1 MKKKTYWLLAAAMTM
16 AGCASDSDLNGGDDS
31 AAEAAV
37 AVSATRAA
45 NTAET
50 ESLAEGETFR
60 LINKT
65 RQEKGKTTKYD
76 AVYVVGADGKALPQ
90 DDNSYVVWQT
100 GIFSQGNPITA
111 NEFQAVIPATAD
123 YASHTLPTD
132 QSDADKLKS
141 ADWQTATCRHDLAN
155 AADGITLN
163 FEHQYAK
170 LHFDVTLK
178 DDATA
183 ATITDVTILDEIT
196 PYINE
201 NTIEAIIPPTQTY
214 TNLQPPTEPTPP
226 LIKLEI
232 AGETLTAP
240 LPTDITFEPGK
251 QYNFTLAVGHD
262 AVTISAVTVTD
273 WQTGTITGDEA
284 VKTKPYVTFTAD
296 AEQIF
301 KMTPY
306 RSSTDLENIINKLE
320 YSVGNGEWT
329 QLTKDTEVTFGGTH
343 GALRLRGKAENGTA
357 IDYGNYC
364 KITFTKY
371 SVKVQC
377 TGDIRTLQDYMNY
390 NNVNPGKFCSL
401 FQDCRVLETAPKL
414 PAKTL
419 ADFCYNYMFSG
430 CSALTKAPELP
441 ATTLAGNCY
450 NSMFQSCTMLE
461 TAPKLPATALASNCY
476 RQMFWGC
483 SKLTSAPALPATTLA
498 DECYRLMFNECT
510 ALSEAPELPA
520 TALAKNCYYSMF
532 NGCTAL
538 TKAPKLPAT
547 TLAQGCYSNMFNR
560 CSALTTAPELK
571 AETLE
576 QDCYKQMF
584 FNCTSLKT
592 APALPATTLA
602 QGCYNSMFYE
612 CTSLKNAPE
621 LPATKMEQDCYN
633 SMFYKCTSLETAPA
647 LPATTLATACYKYMF
662 SWCTALKSVTMLTP
676 ADAVRSN
683 HTCFDSWLSNGA
695 GKEAP
700 SRTLTLL
707 SNDVYKAIKNQ
718 GINYYLPEIW
728 KIGSATVIDKD
739 GNTITE

>member
-16 AGCASDSDLNGGDDS
+16 AGCASDSDFNGGNDS

-45 NTAET
+45 TAAET

-65 RQEKGKTTKYD
+65 RQEKGKTTKCD

-100 GIFSQGNPITA
+100 GIFSQGNRITQ

-123 YASHTLPTD
+123 YESYTLPTD

-141 ADWQTATCRHDLAN
+141 ADWQTATCRHDLAD
-155 AADGITLN
+155 AATGITLN

-183 ATITDVTILDEIT
+183 ADDITNIKVLGSIS

-201 NTIEAIIPPTQTY
+201 NTIEAIISPTQTN
-214 TNLQPPTEPTPP
+214 TNLIE
-226 LIKLEI
+226 LEI

-240 LPTDITFEPGK
+240 LPADITFEKGK
-251 QYNFTLAVGHD
+251 QYNFTLTIGHN
-262 AVTISAVTVTD
+262 AATISAVTVTD

-284 VKTKPYVTFTAD
+284 VKTTPYVTFTAD
-296 AEQIF
+296 AEQTF
-301 KMTPY
+301 KMTPSG
-306 RSSTDLENIINKLE
+306 SSTDLENIINKLE

-357 IDYGNYC
+357 IDIDNYC

-371 SVKVQC
+371 DVKVQC

-419 ADFCYNYMFSG
+419 ANYCYYGMFSG
-430 CSALTKAPELP
+430 CKALTTAPELP
-441 ATTLAGNCY
+441 ATTLANYCY
-450 NSMFQSCTMLE
+450 GYMFLKCTSLT
-461 TAPKLPATALASNCY
+461 TAPKLPAEILEEYCY
-476 RQMFWGC
+476 AGMF
-483 SKLTSAPALPATTLA
+483 L
-498 DECYRLMFNECT
+498 ECT
-510 ALSEAPELPA
+510 S
-520 TALAKNCYYSMF
+520 
-532 NGCTAL
+532 L
-538 TKAPKLPAT
+538 TKAP
-547 TLAQGCYSNMFNR
+547 
-560 CSALTTAPELK
+560 EL
-571 AETLE
+571 
-576 QDCYKQMF
+576 
-584 FNCTSLKT
+584 N
-592 APALPATTLA
+592 
-602 QGCYNSMFYE
+602 
-612 CTSLKNAPE
+612 
-621 LPATKMEQDCYN
+621 
-633 SMFYKCTSLETAPA
+633 
-647 LPATTLATACYKYMF
+647 ATTLATSCYSGMF
-662 SWCTALKSVTMLTP
+662 SGCTALKSVTMLAP
-676 ADAVRSN
+676 ANAVKSN
-683 HTCFDSWLSNGA
+683 HTCFEYWLSGNA
-695 GKEAP
+695 GKDAT

-707 SNDVYKAIKNQ
+707 NEDVYTAIKKQ
-718 GINYYLPEIW
+718 GIDYYLPKIW
-728 KIGSATVIDKD
+728 RSTSDGGNATIIYIQ
-739 GNTITE
+739 NN

>member
-1 MKKKTYWLLAAAMTM
+1 MKKKTYWLLAAAMTI

-45 NTAET
+45 TAAET

-65 RQEKGKTTKYD
+65 RQEKGKTTKCD

-90 DDNSYVVWQT
+90 YDDSYVVWQT

-132 QSDADKLKS
+132 QSDPDKLKS
-141 ADWQTATCRHDLAN
+141 ADWQTATCRHNLAN

-183 ATITDVTILDEIT
+183 ATINNVTILDAIT
-196 PYINE
+196 PYINKE
-201 NTIEAIIPPTQTY
+201 DNTIEAIISTT
-214 TNLQPPTEPTPP
+214 TEPTLP
-226 LIKLEI
+226 LIELKI

-240 LPTDITFEPGK
+240 LPADITFEKGK
-251 QYNFTLAVGHD
+251 QYIFTLAVGHD
-262 AVTISAVTVTD
+262 AATISAVTVSD

-284 VKTKPYVTFTAD
+284 VKTTPYVTFTAD
-296 AEQIF
+296 AEQTF
-301 KMTPY
+301 KMTPSG
-306 RSSTDLENIINKLE
+306 SSTDLENIINKLE

-357 IDYGNYC
+357 IDIGNYC

-371 SVKVQC
+371 DVKVQC

-430 CSALTKAPELP
+430 CSALTKAPALPATTLASDCYMKMFYGCTSLKNAPQELP
-441 ATTLAGNCY
+441 ATTLASDCY
-450 NSMFQSCTMLE
+450 CYMFYGCSALTDAPALPATTLANYCYDSMFYGCKNLTNAPELNATTLAEGCYYSMFKGCTMLE
-461 TAPKLPATALASNCY
+461 TAPKLPAT
-476 RQMFWGC
+476 
-483 SKLTSAPALPATTLA
+483 
-498 DECYRLMFNECT
+498 
-510 ALSEAPELPA
+510 
-520 TALAKNCYYSMF
+520 
-532 NGCTAL
+532 
-538 TKAPKLPAT
+538 
-547 TLAQGCYSNMFNR
+547 
-560 CSALTTAPELK
+560 
-571 AETLE
+571 
-576 QDCYKQMF
+576 
-584 FNCTSLKT
+584 
-592 APALPATTLA
+592 
-602 QGCYNSMFYE
+602 
-612 CTSLKNAPE
+612 
-621 LPATKMEQDCYN
+621 KMEKDCYN
-633 SMFYKCTSLETAPA
+633 SMFYKCTSLETAPE
-647 LPATTLATACYKYMF
+647 LPATALATNCYNGMF
-662 SWCTALKSVTMLTP
+662 SGCKALKSVTMLAP
-676 ADAVRSN
+676 ADAVKSN
-683 HTCFDSWLSNGA
+683 HTCFEYWLSDGA
-695 GKEAP
+695 GKDAT
-700 SRTLTLL
+700 SRTLTLH
-707 SNDVYKAIKNQ
+707 SKNA
-718 GINYYLPEIW
+718 YDKLKEDTKYLPEIW